1 MIDPENCK
9 KALKIFDGATM
20 QDGVF
25 DEIKNLIT
33 EARNPASE
41 NIDSKSTEEILR
53 IINSEDHTIAAIIEK
68 EIPYVAKAVDILVDT
83 FKAGGRLF
91 YIGAGTSG
99 RLGVLD
105 AAECPPTFG
114 TNPEMV
120 QRIIAGGEK
129 ALVRSQEGSED
140 QAEKGASDLM
150 DRGFTKKDVA
160 CGIAASFRT
169 PYVLSAIK
177 KAHDIGAKT
186 IYVTCNPRSD
196 VKLDI
201 DVAICPVVG
210 PEVVMGSTRMK
221 AGTATK
227 LILNMLTTSSM
238 IRLGK
243 VYGNMMV
250 DLQMTSR
257 KLEERSKRT
266 VMMVTGVDYEEASRI
281 LKQCS
286 GHVKTALVM
295 ILANVDQEVARKRL
309 EAADGFVR
317 KAIGDTKI

>member
-1 MIDPENCK
+1 
-9 KALKIFDGATM
+9 M
-20 QDGVF
+20 QNHVF
-25 DEIKNLIT
+25 EELKNLIT

-41 NIDSKSTEEILR
+41 GIDRKTTVEILQ
-53 IINSEDHTIAAIIEK
+53 IINAEDKKVPQIVEQ
-68 EIPYVAKAVDILVDT
+68 EIPYIAQAVEILVQA
-83 FKAGGRLF
+83 FKNQGRLF

-105 AAECPPTFG
+105 ASECPPTFG
-114 TNPEMV
+114 TEPEMV
-120 QRIIAGGEK
+120 QGIIAGGPE

-140 QAEKGASDLM
+140 RAEQGARDLLE
-150 DRGFTKKDVA
+150 RGFCERDVA
-160 CGIAASFRT
+160 CGIAASYRT
-169 PYVLSAIK
+169 PYVLAAIK
-177 KAHDIGAKT
+177 KARELGAKT
-186 IYVTCNPRSD
+186 IYLACNPREEIHVEVD
-196 VKLDI
+196 VT
-201 DVAICPVVG
+201 ICPVVG

-227 LILNMLTTSSM
+227 LILNMLTTTAM

-266 VMMVTGVDYEEASRI
+266 VMMITGLDYQQAERF
-281 LKQCS
+281 LKQAG

-295 ILANVDQEVARKRL
+295 ILAGVDEDEARKRL
-309 EAADGFVR
+309 QASDGFVYG
-317 KAIGDTKI
+317 AVE